1 MGLTTAMK
9 PLGQNNSQTVGGY
22 GALGIKNENILGG
35 FTVLETKQENEKIT
49 AKADSTGAENN
60 VYNTGGPRRIP
71 MFKHHHSVKKLQTP
85 SVAKRNARERNRVKA
100 VNSGFD
106 TLKYAVPHLKNKVS
120 KVETLKAAVDYIKA
134 LKELLGQEDEYEY
147 QGPVLIGDDCS
158 SAGESDT
165 SGFSD
170 LPDASPFGS
179 HRSSDI
185 MTSPDLRDVHLH
197 PMVYQLPSALSTF
210 STSPHSSLLNSSS
223 EASPPSLKLSPPS
236 SNITYIIPM
245 SLPSSLVSSSLPTSM
260 VTTSSC

>member
-1 MGLTTAMK
+1 MSRLGQTNAMK
-9 PLGQNNSQTVGGY
+9 PLGTNNSQTVGGF
-22 GALGIKNENILGG
+22 GLQIKNENNLGG
-35 FTVLETKQENEKIT
+35 FTILKEENEKIT

-60 VYNTGGPRRIP
+60 VYNTGARRIP
-71 MFKHHHSVKKLQTP
+71 LFKHHHSVKKLQTP

-134 LKELLGQEDEYEY
+134 LKELLGQEDEFEY
-147 QGPVLIGDDCS
+147 QGPVLIGDDAS

-170 LPDASPFGS
+170 LHDASPFGS
-179 HRSSDI
+179 HG
-185 MTSPDLRDVHLH
+185 SPDLRDVHLH

-210 STSPHSSLLNSSS
+210 QPSSLLNSSS
-223 EASPPSLKLSPPS
+223 EGSPPSLKLSPPS
-236 SNITYIIPM
+236 SNITYLIPM
-245 SLPSSLVSSSLPTSM
+245 SIPASLVTSSLSTSM

>member
-1 MGLTTAMK
+1 MSLSRVGQSTPMK
-9 PLGQNNSQTVGGY
+9 PLGTNNSQSVGGF
-22 GALGIKNENILGG
+22 GTNLGLKDVKPLGG
-35 FTVLETKQENEKIT
+35 FTILKTEDANGKIT
-49 AKADSTGAENN
+49 AKADSSGMGAEN
-60 VYNTGGPRRIP
+60 YNTGGSRHLT
-71 MFKHHHSVKKLQTP
+71 MFKHHHSVKKMQTP

-134 LKELLGQEDEYEY
+134 LKELLGQEDECEY
-147 QGPVLIGDDCS
+147 MGPVLIGDDAS

-170 LPDASPFGS
+170 LHDASPFGT
-179 HRSSDI
+179 HG
-185 MTSPDLRDVHLH
+185 SPDLRDVHLH

-210 STSPHSSLLNSSS
+210 QPSSLLNSSS
-223 EASPPSLKLSPPS
+223 EASPSSLKLGVSPPS
-236 SNITYIIPM
+236 SNITYLIPM
-245 SLPSSLVSSSLPTSM
+245 SIPASLVTSPISTSM